1 MKNNITFDSLPV
13 SDTGKPFTSV
23 YLEFVRTSAAEILQF
38 GEFEALRR
46 WLLSRP
52 ECLGGFTVTPETS
65 HKKTREFFKGMR
77 KERK

>member
-1 MKNNITFDSLPV
+1 MKKNITFAPLPV

-23 YLEFVRTSAAEILQF
+23 YLEFVRTSGAEILQF

-46 WLLSRP
+46 WILTSP

-65 HKKTREFFKGMR
+65 HRAAREFFKGVR